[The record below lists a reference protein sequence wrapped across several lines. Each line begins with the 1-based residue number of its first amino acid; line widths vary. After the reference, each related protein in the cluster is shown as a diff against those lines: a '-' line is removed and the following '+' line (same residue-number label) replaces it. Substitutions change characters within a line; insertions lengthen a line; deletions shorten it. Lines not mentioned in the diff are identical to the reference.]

1 MKKPKLQKKKEKLI
15 AKAEKLQKRKKE
27 LPTEFRKVD
36 EKFSRDLEK
45 MTVIYKVP
53 KDEALILIDDPILY
67 NGKKIRTFSSPVID

>member
-36 EKFSRDLEK
+36 EKFSRNLEK

-53 KDEALILIDDPILY
+53 KDEALILSHSLKSQFLIL
-67 NGKKIRTFSSPVID
+67 KIIFA

>member
-1 MKKPKLQKKKEKLI
+1 MKNPKLQKKKELL
-15 AKAEKLQKRKKE
+15 AEFK
-27 LPTEFRKVD
+27 KVD
-36 EKFSRDLEK
+36 EKFSRNLEK